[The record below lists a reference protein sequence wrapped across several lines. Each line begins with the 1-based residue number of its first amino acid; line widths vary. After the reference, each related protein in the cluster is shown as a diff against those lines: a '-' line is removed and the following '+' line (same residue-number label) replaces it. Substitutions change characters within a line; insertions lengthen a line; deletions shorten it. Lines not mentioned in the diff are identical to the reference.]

1 MTEYTN
7 NHGPVDILGPGPL
20 SGRFTRVRMD
30 DVPAY
35 LNNHPAEYLVF
46 ADTMRYRGDGQLHD
60 LDVRELKV
68 LSTDT
73 MASEDGS
80 LSLVLEVKG

>member
-7 NHGPVDILGPGPL
+7 NYGPVDILGPGPL
-20 SGRFTRVRMD
+20 TERFTCVRMD

-35 LNNHPAEYLVF
+35 LTNQPAEYLVF
-46 ADTMRYRGDGQLHD
+46 ADTLQYRRDGQPHD

-68 LSTDT
+68 LSHEVIEGSDETVSVT
-73 MASEDGS
+73 M
-80 LSLVLEVKG
+80 EVKG

>member
-7 NHGPVDILGPGPL
+7 DHSPVEIIGPGEL
-20 SGRFTRVRMD
+20 SERFLRVRMD

-35 LNNHPAEYLVF
+35 LTNQPAEYLVF
-46 ADTMRYRGDGQLHD
+46 GDTLRYRMDGQPHP

-68 LSTDT
+68 LSTET
-73 MASEDGS
+73 ISSEDRS
-80 LSLVLEVKG
+80 LSLVLEIKG